1 MTHKTTL
8 FTALAIVVA
17 QAVSARI
24 SAAADDRLSIT
35 IDGSGPRVEVSPT
48 LYGIFFEEIN
58 HAGEGGLYAEMVLNR
73 DFEMNTLPAGATWA
87 GNLLRTR
94 QGWHE
99 RKWFGNA
106 LHGWTLAKQGAAKG
120 SIRQDD
126 RKPLNVYHPHSLRLT
141 AREVRGRLGVVNGGF
156 WGMNIQAGK
165 WYDLSFYAR
174 TEGTDRFDLAVS
186 LESGTGQP
194 VYATADV
201 KDVGGPWRQYRCGLH
216 ARAFDP
222 AGRLVVAVDRPGTIW
237 FDVVSLFPRDTFKG
251 RPNGMRADVAG
262 VLANLRPSFVRFP
275 GGAVAGGL
283 NLDNRFQ
290 WKRSIGDIARRR
302 GTMNLWGYYSTY
314 GLGFHEYLQWCEDM
328 GADAL
333 YVCNPGMSDGYRN
346 PEAAPPG
353 EVGAYVQEALDALEY
368 ALGSAASKWGA
379 QRVANGHPAPFPLRY
394 IEIGNESGGERYLAN
409 YGRFYQ
415 AVHARYPAVTI
426 LGNQRGCA
434 AAPIDIVDDHFYAGP
449 DDLFALAA
457 HYDAADRKGPKV
469 YVGEYACS
477 GDVGEGNLL
486 VRWRKRPS

>member
-216 ARAFDP
+216 ARASDP

-262 VLANLRPSFVRFP
+262 VLADLRPSFVRFP

-353 EVGAYVQEALDALEY
+353 EVALTCRKPSMPWNTPSGRPHRSGAHS
-368 ALGSAASKWGA
+368 GSPTATPPLSRCAISRLATSRAASDTW
-379 QRVANGHPAPFPLRY
+379 PTT
-394 IEIGNESGGERYLAN
+394 GGS
-409 YGRFYQ
+409 
-415 AVHARYPAVTI
+415 T
-426 LGNQRGCA
+426 
-434 AAPIDIVDDHFYAGP
+434 
-449 DDLFALAA
+449 
-457 HYDAADRKGPKV
+457 
-469 YVGEYACS
+469 
-477 GDVGEGNLL
+477 
-486 VRWRKRPS
+486 RPSTRGIRP